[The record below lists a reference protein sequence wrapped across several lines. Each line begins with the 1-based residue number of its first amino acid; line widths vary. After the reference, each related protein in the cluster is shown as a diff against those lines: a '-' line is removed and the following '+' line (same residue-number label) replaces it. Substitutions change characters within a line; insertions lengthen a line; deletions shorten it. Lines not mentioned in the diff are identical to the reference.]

1 MIALVVSSLEA
12 SLLSGGMIVNPR
24 DFELFKSVMICRGS
38 FHGFGKALKIKDIHE
53 RANENSK

>member
-38 FHGFGKALKIKDIHE
+38 FHGFGKAVLILKCFSITC
-53 RANENSK
+53 R